1 MQAEKYMT
9 VLDEKAESI
18 CRWGAAR
25 AGIVVIDPMILMANE
40 VNMIIRIAYVY
51 GVKIDEYQ
59 AIAFIEA
66 MHGAFVGQALSVIFA
81 PIKIFIGIAGTHAI
95 GKAAQAWIKDDMP
108 ADMTKYK
115 DIFESFKKEA
125 KSIVDE
131 LSTHPFKNKSLGDEK
146 RYFPR

>member
-1 MQAEKYMT
+1 MQAEKDMT
-9 VLDEKAESI
+9 VLDKKAESI

-25 AGIVVIDPMILMANE
+25 AGIIVIDPMILMANKAY
-40 VNMIIRIAYVY
+40 MIIRIAYVY
-51 GVKIDEYQ
+51 GVKINESQ
-59 AIAFIEA
+59 ATAFIGA
-66 MHGAFVGQALSVIFA
+66 MDGAFVGQALSVIFA
-81 PIKIFIGIAGTHAI
+81 PIKIFIGIGGTHAI
-95 GKAAQAWIKDDMP
+95 GKAAQAWMKDDMP

-131 LSTHPFKNKSLGDEK
+131 LSTHPFKNKPLGDEK